1 METTTRRRREMGITH
16 AEFFR
21 SLVPAVAPATF
32 TVSGRSI
39 SVIGAP
45 GKVEITLSEERERR
59 IALLRL
65 PVVDVEIELSGF
77 DPDALDRFLTRFDR
91 AFQRGGG

>member
-1 METTTRRRREMGITH
+1 METTRLRREMGITH
-16 AEFFR
+16 KEFLR
-21 SLVPAVAPATF
+21 SLAPAVAPATF
-32 TVSGRSI
+32 TVEGRTI
-39 SVIGAP
+39 SVLGAP

-65 PVVDVEIELSGF
+65 PVVDVEIALSGF
-77 DPDALDRFLTRFDR
+77 EPDALDRFLVQFDR

>member
-1 METTTRRRREMGITH
+1 METTRLHREMTITH
-16 AEFFR
+16 AEFLR

-32 TVSGRSI
+32 TVDGRSI

-45 GKVEITLSEERERR
+45 GKVEIKLSKERERR
-59 IALLRL
+59 LALLRL
-65 PVVDVEIELSGF
+65 TVVDVEIELSGF
-77 DPDALDRFLTRFDR
+77 EPDELDRFLVQFDR